1 MASYPQFVIP
11 DKFVHPEGVT
21 GKVKVGIAGGAGFIG
36 SHLGKRLKEAGFYV
50 KVGDWVKNEF
60 MQNDEFCDEF
70 HQVDCRRAD
79 ACDILCKDCLYV
91 FNLAADMGGMGFIES
106 NQSVLMFNNTMI
118 TFNVLEAARKAG
130 VKRFFYASSACVYN
144 ELVQDT
150 PENPGLKESDAWPA
164 QPQDTYGLEKLY
176 AEEMAKAYQRDFDI
190 QTRIARFHN
199 VYGPHGTWK
208 GGREKAPAAF
218 CRKAIASSQ
227 QLEMWGDGMQTR
239 SFIFIEDCVDGV
251 LRLLFSDLA
260 EPINLGSDELIS
272 MNDFA
277 TMIME
282 FRKGGPLPIK
292 HLEGPLGVR
301 GRNSNNDFIKKKL
314 GWAPS
319 IPVKVGIEK
328 TYRWIESQIDKE
340 LKAGASMSD
349 YITSKIVVQSTE
361 SLDKLADNAPPPT
374 TSAYPNGVT
383 KGKH

>member
-1 MASYPQFVIP
+1 
-11 DKFVHPEGVT
+11 
-21 GKVKVGIAGGAGFIG
+21 
-36 SHLGKRLKEAGFYV
+36 
-50 KVGDWVKNEF
+50 
-60 MQNDEFCDEF
+60 
-70 HQVDCRRAD
+70 
-79 ACDILCKDCLYV
+79 
-91 FNLAADMGGMGFIES
+91 MGGMGFIES

-118 TFNVLEAARKAG
+118 SFNVLEAARKAG

-218 CRKAIASSQ
+218 CRKAIASTGE
-227 QLEMWGDGMQTR
+227 LEMWGDGKQTR

-277 TMIME
+277 TMIMQ
-282 FRKGGPLPIK
+282 FRKDGPLPIK

-301 GRNSNNDFIKKKL
+301 GRNSNNDFIKEKL

-328 TYRWIESQIDKE
+328 TYRWIESQIE
-340 LKAGASMSD
+340 REVAAGAKMTD
-349 YITSKIVVQSTE
+349 YVSSKIVVQSTE
-361 SLDKLADNAPPPT
+361 SLDKLNDAVPPT
-374 TSAYPNGVT
+374 NGAYPSTTASTEQIASPWKSGARSIPCRS
-383 KGKH
+383 GKNHRVRRKIEPTGDDHQNDSFLSVIRVFSHFRVRNLDKHACSLLIRNILN